1 MSLTDAVKQ
10 QYQAQMLATQQC
22 QNYFYKDGEEK
33 GFDSAAGMPE
43 TRPQSLNDLLEILGF
58 DSAADIDGA
67 IKVGISQYQYCHGGD
82 LPHPSVIAS
91 ALSNGVAIAKKV
103 RSFNPSAAQ
112 AYQSLE
118 QGFDDISNTHQES
131 VSIVP
136 ALSVT
141 TIATTIA
148 YASPIVAIIPN
159 SNGSNEV
166 PIVAARFVTD
176 RSFGAMDKHDYLD
189 GVQAAKPYAE
199 GRFRFALSNNGSGTV
214 YTAVAHTQYADYAA
228 KTPDTNAPLLPF
240 IGGNVSIRIGGKE
253 VAHTR
258 NRGKSKLSGAISA
271 IAEKSAKIAGEEYS
285 VASSI
290 INLDT
295 KAISV
300 TLNKALPAG
309 VKLEVCLIADFE
321 ARDSLN
327 KFQLEPVG
335 VSIDPEYETLL
346 SAPVV
351 TQIRASKLLVN
362 QISNELNVGFVGT
375 ALGLMQGKIYLE
387 QTVRLLGEGK
397 ERAVYNGRE
406 FTFDASRGVTGNL
419 AAAYNTS
426 GDLFGEFMK
435 YLEAAK
441 TGIVQDSGGAT
452 VGFDLYV
459 GDSAKIFFAQLSS
472 DKMPVKTGATAGHGQ
487 IVRIGTLADG
497 TNVYHVPSSAG
508 VLTESG
514 QAFEM
519 LLIGRGNEP
528 VRNPFIGFTEMP
540 LTVSE
545 AAPDPREQLMA
556 LMGSQ
561 AAELNPLDRYADQFA
576 LINAINMPKLKN

>member
-1 MSLTDAVKQ
+1 MSLSDVLKQ
-10 QYQAQMLATQQC
+10 QFQAQQLATQQC
-22 QNYFYKDGEEK
+22 QNYFYKDGEET
-33 GFDSAAGMPE
+33 GFDSAMGMPE
-43 TRPQSLNDLLEILGF
+43 TRPQALNDLLDIIGF
-58 DSAADIDGA
+58 DSAVDIDGA
-67 IKVGISQYQYCHGGD
+67 IKLGISQYQYCHGGD

-91 ALSNGVAIAKKV
+91 ALNNGVAIAKKV
-103 RSFNPSAAQ
+103 HGYSASISQ
-112 AYQSLE
+112 GYSNLE
-118 QGFDDISNTHQES
+118 KGFDDISNTHQES

-148 YASPIVAIIPN
+148 YASPIVAYIPN

-176 RSFGAMDKHDYLD
+176 RAFGAMNKNDYLD

-199 GRFRFALSNNGSGTV
+199 GRFRFALSNNGSGAV
-214 YTAVAHTQYADYAA
+214 YAVVAHTHYADYAA
-228 KTPDTNAPLLPF
+228 KTPNTNASLLPF
-240 IGGNVSIRIGGKE
+240 ISGNVSIRIGGKE

-258 NRGKSKLSGAISA
+258 NRSKSKLSGVISA

-285 VASSI
+285 VTSSS

-295 KAISV
+295 SVISV
-300 TLNKALPAG
+300 TLNQELPAG
-309 VKLEVCLIADFE
+309 VKLEVCLIADFD
-321 ARDSLN
+321 ARDTSN
-327 KFQLEPVG
+327 KFKMEPVG
-335 VSIDPEYETLL
+335 VSMEPEYETLV
-346 SAPVV
+346 SAPIM

-362 QISNELNVGFVGT
+362 QISSELKVGFVGT

-387 QTVRLLGEGK
+387 QTIRLLGEGK
-397 ERAVYNGRE
+397 DRAIYNERE

-441 TGIVQDSGGAT
+441 LGIVQDSGAAT

-508 VLTESG
+508 VLAEAG

-545 AAPDPREQLMA
+545 ATPDPREQLIA
-556 LMGSQ
+556 LIGSQ

-576 LINAINMPKLKN
+576 LITAVNMPKLKN